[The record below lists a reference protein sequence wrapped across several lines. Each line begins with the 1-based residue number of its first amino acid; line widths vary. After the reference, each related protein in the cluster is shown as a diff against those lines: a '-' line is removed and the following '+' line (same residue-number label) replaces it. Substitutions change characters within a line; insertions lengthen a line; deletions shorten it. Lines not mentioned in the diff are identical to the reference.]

1 MSRDLPTPSSS
12 SAEDGLSARPA
23 ETGSKVLRLLARGL
37 ELWLRQQCETIDHL
51 EIQLLG
57 STVALLRGRLEGVS
71 LTARRVVFRQLEFHE
86 VELRSEPIR
95 VRLGPLLRNQGL
107 QLENPFQIR
116 GQVSFSSDGLN
127 RSIGASDWRTLGDSL
142 AEQLLGLSPLR
153 RLEIE
158 GERLVL
164 YACAV
169 AEEEPIRIETEVS
182 AADGTVEVRG
192 RDGGPRA
199 RLPMDP
205 NVSIERAELGN
216 GLLQLEGEAR
226 VSP

>member
-1 MSRDLPTPSSS
+1 MSRDLPTPPS
-12 SAEDGLSARPA
+12 SADDGGAGPRGD
-23 ETGSKVLRLLARGL
+23 TGSRVLRLVARGL
-37 ELWLRQQCETIDHL
+37 EIWLRQQCDTIGHL

-57 STVALLRGRLEGVS
+57 STGALLRGRLEGVT
-71 LTARRVVFRQLEFHE
+71 LTARRVVFRQLEFEE

-95 VRLGPLLRNQGL
+95 VRLGPLLRSQGL

-116 GQVSFSSDGLN
+116 GQVAFSSDGLN
-127 RSIGASDWRTLGDSL
+127 RSIGASDWRTLGDAL
-142 AEQLLGLSPLR
+142 AEQLLGLTPLR

-164 YACAV
+164 YASAV

-182 AADGTVEVRG
+182 AAAGTVEVRG
-192 RDGGPRA
+192 RDGGPTA